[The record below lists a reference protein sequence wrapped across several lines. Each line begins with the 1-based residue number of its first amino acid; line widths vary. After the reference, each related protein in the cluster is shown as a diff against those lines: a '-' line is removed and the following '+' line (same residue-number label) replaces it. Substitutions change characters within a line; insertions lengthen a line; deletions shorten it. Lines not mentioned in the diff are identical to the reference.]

1 MAKTAHE
8 PQKAMKEALT
18 EAKAAWVKGK
28 KVDGVAKSEELIPV
42 ATVLALGTYQLPPAD
57 PHQLHAMGDADAGG
71 AAIRRRVGGGELRG
85 SATPCVIYQ
94 GMQEDVPASLPG
106 KITTKMAWDAIK
118 AINIGHDCVRRQSCR
133 HCARSLRCWRWRRP
147 SLWTPLQ
154 RA

>member
-8 PQKAMKEALT
+8 PQKATKEALT

-85 SATPCVIYQ
+85 RPLRPALSTKACRRTCRRRSPARLRQRWHGTP
-94 GMQEDVPASLPG
+94 SKL
-106 KITTKMAWDAIK
+106 
-118 AINIGHDCVRRQSCR
+118 
-133 HCARSLRCWRWRRP
+133 
-147 SLWTPLQ
+147 
-154 RA
+154 